1 MFEGRI
7 DPIPFYCKAKIVTV
21 TSSFES
27 FSLVTLEAQKYGCV
41 PIVYNTFPAAS
52 MLIKDGQ
59 TGFLIAPYETKSFA
73 NKILKVA
80 LETDIFEVMS
90 QMAIES
96 SKKYSPDVIFYKWK
110 KLLSQKKYESF
121 RRK

>member
-1 MFEGRI
+1 MHMTWMRKVAWRLKT
-7 DPIPFYCKAKIVTV
+7 DYRY
-21 TSSFES
+21 SS
-27 FSLVTLEAQKYGCV
+27 A
-41 PIVYNTFPAAS
+41 IVYNTFPAAS